1 MLNKLKAK
9 GLYAFIF
16 ALAFI
21 CLWQPNII
29 QAKTLET
36 KAETAIIVDFDTGKI
51 LYAKDENEALPPAS
65 MTKMMTEY
73 IVLEQINNGDISWD
87 TTTKISDYA
96 YSISANNAFSG
107 VGLRQ
112 NVDYTVKDLYNAM
125 AINSDNATTVALAE
139 LIAGSEGK
147 FVEMMNEKAE
157 ELGLPDYKFVNTT
170 GLDNE
175 SLEGNHPEG
184 TSADDTN
191 LMSAKTTAML
201 AYHLVKDYP
210 EVLEFSSIPSTTF
223 DGQEIRNW
231 NWMLPHKASYLKPF
245 FYEGVD
251 GLKTGNTDLAGYT
264 FTSTA
269 EKDGRRLITVVMKT
283 NSIEERFKETA
294 KLLDYGFTQFE
305 EKEVFPKGYE
315 YENNAIPVA
324 KGKEDEVK
332 TVLGDS
338 LVSTVKKGEEE
349 KYKVKVT
356 LDESLLDDDGKLT
369 APVKKGDKIGTAVL
383 TVDDGE
389 DFGYILDKDS
399 KSTVDIV
406 AMNDVEK
413 KNWFSL
419 MLSGIGQFFTNL
431 WDKFM
436 GLF

>member
-1 MLNKLKAK
+1 
-9 GLYAFIF
+9 
-16 ALAFI
+16 
-21 CLWQPNII
+21 
-29 QAKTLET
+29 
-36 KAETAIIVDFDTGKI
+36 
-51 LYAKDENEALPPAS
+51 
-65 MTKMMTEY
+65 
-73 IVLEQINNGDISWD
+73 
-87 TTTKISDYA
+87 
-96 YSISANNAFSG
+96 
-107 VGLRQ
+107 
-112 NVDYTVKDLYNAM
+112 
-125 AINSDNATTVALAE
+125 
-139 LIAGSEGK
+139 
-147 FVEMMNEKAE
+147 
-157 ELGLPDYKFVNTT
+157 
-170 GLDNE
+170 
-175 SLEGNHPEG
+175 
-184 TSADDTN
+184 
-191 LMSAKTTAML
+191 
-201 AYHLVKDYP
+201 
-210 EVLEFSSIPSTTF
+210 
-223 DGQEIRNW
+223 
-231 NWMLPHKASYLKPF
+231 MLPHKASYLKPF